1 MTPLAPPPPRPPWLG
16 LCAKRMAGRGEAG
29 WTPRAQRRPGRAL
42 RGVLRPPPR
51 ARGQRWAS
59 LPGGPA
65 ASPAPD
71 SVFSANPLDS
81 PCAAMGCL
89 PPSPGPGG
97 AWCVA
102 GAHWVPVSESPAIQ
116 ATECW
121 REQVCDVRREHAL
134 CTRVSGLLDGRH
146 RCDEGWAQKRLHV
159 RPRTRC
165 SCRPAWSFLAA
176 FGKRRRFPLPQA
188 AGFLTPPGPRGHGG
202 LPGADV
208 GQSPRPKLR
217 LASQEGC
224 PQPRPCH
231 PRVQKSL

>member
-1 MTPLAPPPPRPPWLG
+1 MDFGKAALWEGHSRKDPSLSQQGRGRTMTPLAPPPPRPPWLG

-71 SVFSANPLDS
+71 SVFSANPLHS

-102 GAHWVPVSESPAIQ
+102 GAHWVPVSESRQPFRPLNAGENRCV
-116 ATECW
+116 TS
-121 REQVCDVRREHAL
+121 DVSTHSA
-134 CTRVSGLLDGRH
+134 
-146 RCDEGWAQKRLHV
+146 HV
-159 RPRTRC
+159 H
-165 SCRPAWSFLAA
+165 
-176 FGKRRRFPLPQA
+176 Q
-188 AGFLTPPGPRGHGG
+188 
-202 LPGADV
+202 
-208 GQSPRPKLR
+208 
-217 LASQEGC
+217 GC
-224 PQPRPCH
+224 
-231 PRVQKSL
+231 

>member
-1 MTPLAPPPPRPPWLG
+1 MSTRSCHWWTLERQRFGRGIPERTCLSAGSGPDDDTPRPSSARPPWLG

-102 GAHWVPVSESPAIQ
+102 GAHWVPVSESRQPFRPLNAGENRCV
-116 ATECW
+116 TS
-121 REQVCDVRREHAL
+121 DVSTHSA
-134 CTRVSGLLDGRH
+134 
-146 RCDEGWAQKRLHV
+146 HV
-159 RPRTRC
+159 H
-165 SCRPAWSFLAA
+165 
-176 FGKRRRFPLPQA
+176 Q
-188 AGFLTPPGPRGHGG
+188 
-202 LPGADV
+202 
-208 GQSPRPKLR
+208 
-217 LASQEGC
+217 GC
-224 PQPRPCH
+224 
-231 PRVQKSL
+231 